1 MSRVYE
7 DYLQY
12 LEDLAGTLDRMTEV
26 TKAKDKAARTGDL
39 VVVES
44 LMKKE
49 QVFSMTL
56 RGMDIKR
63 DKMLSEMGLQGV
75 PLSKL
80 AENYPPELFDRARKT
95 VEHLQNRYAV
105 FNSASEAARVTMEC
119 ALHEIERMLP
129 ENQPV
134 PAKKDK
140 GEPPVKMKT
149 DFRA

>member
-1 MSRVYE
+1 MSQVYE

-12 LEDLAGTLDRMTEV
+12 LEELADTLEQMAEV
-26 TKAKDKAARTGDL
+26 TKAKNKAARVGDL
-39 VVVES
+39 VTVES

-63 DKMLSEMGLQGV
+63 EKMLSEMGLQGV

-80 AENYPPELFDRARKT
+80 AENYPAELFDRARKT
-95 VEHLQNRYAV
+95 VERVHTV
-105 FNSASEAARVTMEC
+105 FHSASEAARVTMEI
-119 ALHEIERMLP
+119 ALHDIERMLP
-129 ENQPV
+129 ENQPA
-134 PAKKDK
+134 PRRDK
-140 GEPPVKMKT
+140 GEPPPRMKT

>member
-1 MSRVYE
+1 MSQVYE

-12 LEDLAGTLDRMTEV
+12 LEDLADTLEQMAEV
-26 TKAKDKAARTGDL
+26 TKAKNKAARAGDL
-39 VVVES
+39 VTVES

-49 QVFSMTL
+49 QAFSMTL

-63 DKMLSEMGLQGV
+63 DKMLAEMGLQGV

-95 VEHLQNRYAV
+95 AEQVQNRYTV
-105 FNSASEAARVTMEC
+105 FRSASEAARVTMEI
-119 ALHEIERMLP
+119 ALHDIERMLP
-129 ENQPV
+129 ENQPA
-134 PAKKDK
+134 PRKDNE
-140 GEPPVKMKT
+140 EPPPRMKT

>member
-1 MSRVYE
+1 MSQVYE

-12 LEDLAGTLDRMTEV
+12 LEGLADTLEQMAEV
-26 TKAKDKAARTGDL
+26 TKAKNKAARAGDL
-39 VVVES
+39 VTVES

-49 QVFSMTL
+49 QAFSMTL

-63 DKMLSEMGLQGV
+63 DKMLAEMGLQGV

-95 VEHLQNRYAV
+95 AEQVQNRYTV
-105 FNSASEAARVTMEC
+105 FRSASEAARVTMEI
-119 ALHEIERMLP
+119 ALHDIERMLP
-129 ENQPV
+129 ENQPA
-134 PAKKDK
+134 PRKDNE
-140 GEPPVKMKT
+140 EPPPRMKT

>member
-1 MSRVYE
+1 MSQVYE

-12 LEDLAGTLDRMTEV
+12 LEDLADTLEQMAEV
-26 TKAKDKAARTGDL
+26 TKAKNKAARAGDL
-39 VVVES
+39 VTVES

-63 DKMLSEMGLQGV
+63 EKMLSEMGLQGV

-80 AENYPPELFDRARKT
+80 AENYPAELFDRARKT
-95 VEHLQNRYAV
+95 AEQVQNRYTV
-105 FNSASEAARVTMEC
+105 FRSASEAARVTMEI
-119 ALHEIERMLP
+119 ALHDIERMLP
-129 ENQPV
+129 ENQPA
-134 PAKKDK
+134 PRKDNE
-140 GEPPVKMKT
+140 EPPPRMKT

>member
-1 MSRVYE
+1 MSQVYE

-12 LEDLAGTLDRMTEV
+12 LEELADTLEQMAEV
-26 TKAKDKAARTGDL
+26 TKAKNKAARVGDL
-39 VVVES
+39 VTVES

-63 DKMLSEMGLQGV
+63 EKMLSEMGLQGV

-80 AENYPPELFDRARKT
+80 AENYPAELFDRARKT
-95 VEHLQNRYAV
+95 VERVQNRYTV
-105 FNSASEAARVTMEC
+105 FHSASEAARVTMEI
-119 ALHEIERMLP
+119 ALHGIERMLP
-129 ENQPV
+129 ENQPA
-134 PAKKDK
+134 PRRDK
-140 GEPPVKMKT
+140 GEPPPRMKT

>member
-1 MSRVYE
+1 MSQVYE

-12 LEDLAGTLDRMTEV
+12 LEDLADTLDQMTGV
-26 TKAKDKAARTGDL
+26 TRAKNKAARTGDL
-39 VVVES
+39 VTVED

-63 DKMLSEMGLQGV
+63 DKMLEEMGLTGV

-95 VEHLQNRYAV
+95 VEHLQNRYKV
-105 FNSASEAARVTMEC
+105 FRSASDTARVTMEC
-119 ALHEIERMLP
+119 ALHDIERMLP
-129 ENQPV
+129 ENQP
-134 PAKKDK
+134 AQAKDK
-140 GEPPVKMKT
+140 AEPPRRMKT

>member
-1 MSRVYE
+1 MSQVYE

-12 LEDLAGTLDRMTEV
+12 LEDLADTLEQMAEV
-26 TKAKDKAARTGDL
+26 TKAKNKAARAGDL
-39 VVVES
+39 VTVES

-63 DKMLSEMGLQGV
+63 DKMLAEMGLQGV

-95 VEHLQNRYAV
+95 AEQVQNRYTV
-105 FNSASEAARVTMEC
+105 FRSASEAARVTMEI
-119 ALHEIERMLP
+119 ALHDLERMLP
-129 ENQPV
+129 EHQPA
-134 PAKKDK
+134 PRKDNE
-140 GEPPVKMKT
+140 EPPPRMT
-149 DFRA
+149 TAFRA

>member
-1 MSRVYE
+1 M
-7 DYLQY
+7 
-12 LEDLAGTLDRMTEV
+12 AEV
-26 TKAKDKAARTGDL
+26 TKAKNKAARAGDL
-39 VVVES
+39 VTVES

-63 DKMLSEMGLQGV
+63 DKMLAEMGLQGV

-95 VEHLQNRYAV
+95 AEQVQNRYTV
-105 FNSASEAARVTMEC
+105 FRSASEAARVTMEI
-119 ALHEIERMLP
+119 ALHDIERMLP
-129 ENQPV
+129 ENQPA
-134 PAKKDK
+134 PRKDNE
-140 GEPPVKMKT
+140 EPPPRMKT